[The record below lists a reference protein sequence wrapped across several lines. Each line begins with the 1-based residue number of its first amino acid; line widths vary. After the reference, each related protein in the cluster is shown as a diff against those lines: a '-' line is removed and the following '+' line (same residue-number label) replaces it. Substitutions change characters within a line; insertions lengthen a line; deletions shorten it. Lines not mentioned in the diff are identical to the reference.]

1 MSRRDGSDSI
11 ALRMSGEVRTYTSKE
26 KVLAYRVIASV
37 KVTMKKARIRSL
49 GICLGMFFSLAASSN
64 GGERRAFTLKED
76 LAIGVE
82 GGDENLMFAEVAD
95 IGLDAAGDIFI
106 LDWDNSRIQKFD
118 TRGKFLKS
126 IVLKQG
132 QGPEEVAMLGGVA
145 VSQSGTIA
153 VLDRG
158 GNKVLLFSA
167 DGEFLR
173 FFKLGFEATYL
184 GCLDDDRIAV
194 LGLNNEKI
202 LHLFDREGR
211 LLASFGDPFEV
222 PSQFSKYKDMPMMR
236 CPMRFSCSP
245 QGNIFLFNPHK
256 FEISVYRDSRLLKQ
270 FTGKSEL
277 FKPLRV
283 PEANAQ
289 RIALRFPFLTILESG
304 SRLFVTVWR
313 PGGEGPNELI
323 VYENDKPVGSLPVVG
338 MPRAVDSQGRIYCAE
353 EIDFPR
359 LVRYIVSGN

>member
-1 MSRRDGSDSI
+1 
-11 ALRMSGEVRTYTSKE
+11 
-26 KVLAYRVIASV
+26 
-37 KVTMKKARIRSL
+37 
-49 GICLGMFFSLAASSN
+49 MFFSLAAGSN
-64 GGERRAFTLKED
+64 GGERKAFTLKED
-76 LAIGVE
+76 LVIGVE

-132 QGPEEVAMLGGVA
+132 QGPEEVAMLGGAA
-145 VSQSGTIA
+145 VGPSGMVC

-158 GNKVLLFSA
+158 GNKVLLLNA
-167 DGEFLR
+167 EGEFLR

-184 GCLDDDRIAV
+184 GCLDDNRIAV
-194 LGLNNEKI
+194 LGLNNEKT

-245 QGNIFLFNPHK
+245 GGDIFLFNPHK
-256 FEISVYRDSRLLKQ
+256 FEISVYRDSRLLKKL
-270 FTGKSEL
+270 TGKSDL
-277 FKPLRV
+277 FEPLRV
-283 PEANAQ
+283 PEANSQ

-304 SRLFVTVWR
+304 NRLYVTVWR
-313 PGGEGPNELI
+313 TGGEGLNELI
-323 VYENDKPVGSLPVVG
+323 VYENDKPVGSVPVAG
-338 MPRAVDSQGRIYCAE
+338 MPRAVDLQGRIYCAGE
-353 EIDFPR
+353 SDFPR
-359 LVRYIVSGN
+359 LVRYVIK

>member
-1 MSRRDGSDSI
+1 MDKK
-11 ALRMSGEVRTYTSKE
+11 LRTYTSKE
-26 KVLAYRVIASV
+26 KVPAYRAIVPG
-37 KVTMKKARIRSL
+37 KMTMKKAWIRSL
-49 GICLGMFFSLAASSN
+49 GICLGMFFSLAAGSN
-64 GGERRAFTLKED
+64 GGERKAFTLKED
-76 LAIGVE
+76 LVIGVE

-132 QGPEEVAMLGGVA
+132 QGPEEVAMLGGAA
-145 VSQSGTIA
+145 VGPSGMVC

-158 GNKVLLFSA
+158 GNKVLLLNA
-167 DGEFLR
+167 EGEFLR

-184 GCLDDDRIAV
+184 GCLDDNRIAV
-194 LGLNNEKI
+194 LGLNNEKT

-222 PSQFSKYKDMPMMR
+222 PSQFSKYKGMPMMR

-245 QGNIFLFNPHK
+245 GGDIFLFNPHK
-256 FEISVYRDSRLLKQ
+256 FEISVYRDSRLLKKL
-270 FTGKSEL
+270 TGKSDL
-277 FKPLRV
+277 FEPLRV
-283 PEANAQ
+283 PEANSQ

-304 SRLFVTVWR
+304 DRLYVTVWR
-313 PGGEGPNELI
+313 TGGEGLNELI
-323 VYENDKPVGSLPVVG
+323 VYENDKPVGSVPVAG
-338 MPRAVDSQGRIYCAE
+338 MPRAVDSQGRIYCADE
-353 EIDFPR
+353 SDFPR
-359 LVRYIVSGN
+359 LVRYVIK